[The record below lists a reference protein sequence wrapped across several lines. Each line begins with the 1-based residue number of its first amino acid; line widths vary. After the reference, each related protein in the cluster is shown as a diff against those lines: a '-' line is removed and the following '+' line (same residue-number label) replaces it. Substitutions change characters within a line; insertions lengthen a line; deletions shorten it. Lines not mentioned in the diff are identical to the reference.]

1 MIKKINKD
9 LTAEQKL
16 VLFED
21 GTEAPGTSKLNYEKR
36 NQQHYNEEIRNQ
48 KNINR

>member
-1 MIKKINKD
+1 MGKKINKD

-21 GTEAPGTSKLNYEKR
+21 GTEVPGTSKLNYEKSFFFTDYFSIIFKR
-36 NQQHYNEEIRNQ
+36 LCH
-48 KNINR
+48 